1 MSGLVVDA
9 SVVIAWLFDDE
20 DEPRA
25 DNVLEHLAEEG
36 ALVPHLWHL
45 ETRNTL
51 LIAERRGRLSA
62 GAVNERMDA
71 LKGLPI
77 LTDEEPDLQSA
88 FDLARAH
95 KLSFYG
101 RLIPRAGQEGERRA
115 RNVGRGTRSGC
126 RRRRGAAIS
135 RLTAQADRVSAPIG
149 YRKLSAMQERSGV
162 YQHLPMT
169 DTNR

>member
-95 KLSFYG
+95 KLSFYDALYLELAKRESAELATLDG
-101 RLIPRAGQEGERRA
+101 ALGQAAVAEG
-115 RNVGRGTRSGC
+115 V
-126 RRRRGAAIS
+126 
-135 RLTAQADRVSAPIG
+135 P
-149 YRKLSAMQERSGV
+149 LSVA
-162 YQHLPMT
+162 
-169 DTNR
+169 